1 MERNVLVEKRVLVF
15 VCIALF
21 VWAALAS
28 GISGA
33 YYIQFNVYQK
43 EYQSLLSTVNSI
55 TAIIEHLTNISDSLG
70 NSTEQVNEMLESMS
84 LKVDIL
90 MKTNETSLKWH
101 NSTYLPLG
109 STAFTGL
116 MAIANITY
124 ESYGE
129 MGLLV
134 TSVDGLGNTDTA
146 GWFLWRYNFTSSE
159 WTFPLYSADKEILHR
174 GDVLAWAYQDYATWP
189 PPPPS

>member
-1 MERNVLVEKRVLVF
+1 MGRHLLVEKRALVF

-33 YYIQFNVYQK
+33 YYIQYNVYQK
-43 EYQSLLSTVNSI
+43 EYQGLLSTVNSI
-55 TAIIEHLTNISDSLG
+55 SHMIEQLANISDSLG
-70 NSTEQVNEMLESMS
+70 NSAEQVNEILESMS
-84 LKVDIL
+84 VKVDIL
-90 MKTNETSLKWH
+90 VKNNETSLKWH

-129 MGLLV
+129 MGMLV
-134 TSVDGLGNTDTA
+134 TSIDGLRNTETT
-146 GWFLWRYNFTSSE
+146 GWFWWRYNSTSSE
-159 WTFPLYSADKEILHR
+159 WILPPYSADKDILHK
-174 GDVLAWAYQDYATWP
+174 GDVLAWTYQDYATWP
-189 PPPPS
+189 PQPPS